1 MCSKYVN
8 QIISAD
14 SCEERLQKSFECY
27 QDQVKRFNQSP
38 ANQKQEEGCRMIT
51 NLVNCCDRILCTPPD
66 RDNSIKEYAEYVKAI
81 YGSFDLSK
89 CEGLI

>member
-8 QIISAD
+8 QIISD
-14 SCEERLQKSFECY
+14 GSCEERLEISFECY
-27 QDQVKRFNQSP
+27 QDQVEIFNQSP

-51 NLVNCCDRILCTPPD
+51 NLVNCCDQILCTPPD
-66 RDNSIKEYAEYVKAI
+66 RDKSIKEYKEYVKAI